1 MNLIEEAWIPVRL
14 RGGAHVR
21 IAPFQL
27 TVGIE
32 SDPIVRID
40 SPRADFNGALL
51 ELLIGLLQTEVAPDD
66 RSGWIDWKLNPPSPD
81 ELHDQMARAAPWFNL
96 LGDGAR
102 FMQSL
107 DVFDGQEKGIG
118 DLIIGEPP
126 FEMIKKN
133 TDLFVKRGRVGGLCQ
148 CCTAAALYTANAY
161 SPAAGRGHRTSLRG
175 GGPVTTVIEAD
186 PATEADSQTL
196 WHLCWLNV
204 LPRGRFES
212 LVPGNRGLTTA
223 SSIYP
228 WAGPTRTSEGGES
241 TTPEDMSPYH
251 VFWGMPRRIRLH
263 DDHLRPGSC
272 DICSGEGDLI
282 SGFDLRHGGVNYQG
296 AWVHPLTP
304 HSFAESGEPAPLH
317 MPRGGLGY
325 RNWAALT
332 VGRPQRSARREAAA
346 VVFEAL
352 QDRRRI
358 TGRAR
363 VHAFGFD
370 VDNAK
375 IRGWYGYS
383 APVYGL
389 DEEAN
394 NLLRD
399 DADNLILAA
408 DEVAGNLRST
418 LGKARA
424 TGKAPDVAIAAFY
437 RETEPAFLAAIDRL
451 ATDLAGG
458 LDGHGLP
465 EGTRGKPTPVGLLE
479 LSSTSGNGTGRKRSR
494 TRSACRR
501 GARRA
506 KEVANDD
513 RSPCRGG

>member
-1 MNLIEEAWIPVRL
+1 
-14 RGGAHVR
+14 
-21 IAPFQL
+21 
-27 TVGIE
+27 
-32 SDPIVRID
+32 
-40 SPRADFNGALL
+40 
-51 ELLIGLLQTEVAPDD
+51 
-66 RSGWIDWKLNPPSPD
+66 
-81 ELHDQMARAAPWFNL
+81 
-96 LGDGAR
+96 
-102 FMQSL
+102 
-107 DVFDGQEKGIG
+107 
-118 DLIIGEPP
+118 
-126 FEMIKKN
+126 
-133 TDLFVKRGRVGGLCQ
+133 
-148 CCTAAALYTANAY
+148 
-161 SPAAGRGHRTSLRG
+161 
-175 GGPVTTVIEAD
+175 
-186 PATEADSQTL
+186 
-196 WHLCWLNV
+196 
-204 LPRGRFES
+204 
-212 LVPGNRGLTTA
+212 
-223 SSIYP
+223 
-228 WAGPTRTSEGGES
+228 
-241 TTPEDMSPYH
+241 MSPYH

-458 LDGHGLP
+458 LDDDREKEILHGWHRELCATSERLFETWASGGDAGEADPGRVARALLDLRKWNWKKAIKDALRLP
-465 EGTRGKPTPVGLLE
+465 ERRP
-479 LSSTSGNGTGRKRSR
+479 SS
-494 TRSACRR
+494 
-501 GARRA
+501 
-506 KEVANDD
+506 E
-513 RSPCRGG
+513 GGGE